1 MDNLVPVHRDV
12 RRVHL
17 VGEKLG
23 FWVAGP
29 ICIYASTHK
38 KLPQWL
44 RAGLFISGVG
54 TMVVDAWLLK
64 QAQRNNP

>member
-1 MDNLVPVHRDV
+1 MSEFVPANV
-12 RRVHL
+12 RRVHY

-23 FWVAGP
+23 FWIAGP
-29 ICIYASTHK
+29 IAIYASTYK

-64 QAQRNNP
+64 KAGKWTSQ